1 MLKLS
6 DARNFRRT
14 AAALALIIGP
24 ILLLAQSLITTFGG
38 DDTAEYLAE
47 VATRRGA
54 EEASAVLGILGF
66 ALLIPGI
73 IGALNLLRG
82 RGVVLGHL
90 GGTLTVLGL
99 ACFCALFA
107 SSFYDVAATAGGAD
121 TQAYVDI
128 TDSLE
133 DRAGPIV
140 IVAIALVGTLLGFIL
155 LGAAFIRARTVPLFA
170 PILIILGVIVVG
182 PLGGEAGSRIPS
194 VIGNLLLLGG
204 WGTVGLTLLRQRDEE
219 WKRPRLTTTSPAA
232 GAGDAVATPPA
243 AGSEPPPPRG
253 ESQGNE
259 H

>member
-14 AAALALIIGP
+14 AAGLALIIGP
-24 ILLLAQSLITTFGG
+24 ALLLANSLITTVGG
-38 DDTAEYLAE
+38 DDTAEYVAE

-66 ALLIPGI
+66 ALVIPGV

-90 GGTLTVLGL
+90 GGSLAVLGL
-99 ACFCALFA
+99 ACFCALLA
-107 SSFYDVAATAGGAD
+107 SSFYDVAATAAGAD

-128 TDSLE
+128 SDRLD
-133 DRAGPIV
+133 DRAGPII
-140 IVAIALVGTLLGFIL
+140 IVAIALLGTLLGFLL

-170 PILIILGVIVVG
+170 PILIIVGVIVVG
-182 PLGGEAGSRIPS
+182 PLGGEGDSRLLS

-204 WGTVGLTLLRQRDEE
+204 WGTVALFLLRQPDEE
-219 WKRPRLTTTSPAA
+219 WERPGLTTSPTA
-232 GAGDAVATPPA
+232 PA
-243 AGSEPPPPRG
+243 HELK
-253 ESQGNE
+253 
-259 H
+259 

>member
-14 AAALALIIGP
+14 AAGLALIIGP
-24 ILLLAQSLITTFGG
+24 VLLLAQSLITTFGG

-66 ALLIPGI
+66 ALVIPGI

-82 RGVVLGHL
+82 RGVVLGHI
-90 GGTLTVLGL
+90 GGTLAVLGL
-99 ACFCALFA
+99 ACFCALIA

-128 TDSLE
+128 TENLE

-140 IVAIALVGTLLGFIL
+140 IVAIALIGTLLGFIL

-182 PLGGEAGSRIPS
+182 PLGGEGESRVVS

-204 WGTVGLTLLRQRDEE
+204 WGTVALTLLRQTDEE
-219 WKRPRLTTTSPAA
+219 WERPRLTTSPTAR
-232 GAGDAVATPPA
+232 AGDAAATPATPPA
-243 AGSEPPPPRG
+243 PGSEPPSRTG
-253 ESQGNE
+253 
-259 H
+259 

>member
-14 AAALALIIGP
+14 AAGLALIIGP
-24 ILLLAQSLITTFGG
+24 ALLLANSLITTVGG
-38 DDTAEYLAE
+38 DDTAEYVAE

-66 ALLIPGI
+66 ALVIPGV

-90 GGTLTVLGL
+90 GGSLAVLGL
-99 ACFCALFA
+99 ACFCALLA
-107 SSFYDVAATAGGAD
+107 SSFYDVAATAAGAD

-128 TDSLE
+128 SDRLD
-133 DRAGPIV
+133 DRAGPII
-140 IVAIALVGTLLGFIL
+140 IVAIALLGTLLGFLL

-170 PILIILGVIVVG
+170 PILIIVGVIVVG
-182 PLGGEAGSRIPS
+182 PLGGEGDSRLLG

-204 WGTVGLTLLRQRDEE
+204 WGTVALFLLRQPDEE
-219 WKRPRLTTTSPAA
+219 WERPGLTTSPTA
-232 GAGDAVATPPA
+232 PA
-243 AGSEPPPPRG
+243 HELK
-253 ESQGNE
+253 
-259 H
+259 

>member
-14 AAALALIIGP
+14 AAGLALIIGP
-24 ILLLAQSLITTFGG
+24 VLLLAQSLITTVGG

-54 EEASAVLGILGF
+54 EDASAVLGILGF
-66 ALLIPGI
+66 ALIIPGI

-90 GGTLTVLGL
+90 GGTLAVLGL

-140 IVAIALVGTLLGFIL
+140 IVAIALIGTLLGFIL

-170 PILIILGVIVVG
+170 PILIIVGVIVVG
-182 PLGGEAGSRIPS
+182 PVGGESESRVLS
-194 VIGNLLLLGG
+194 VIANLLLLGG
-204 WGTVGLTLLRQRDEE
+204 WGTVGLTLLRQTDEE
-219 WKRPRLTTTSPAA
+219 WERPRLTTSPTARAGDAAATPPTSPAA
-232 GAGDAVATPPA
+232 
-243 AGSEPPPPRG
+243 
-253 ESQGNE
+253 
-259 H
+259 